1 MAVESRWMPCQLK
14 IETNICSCDYDG
26 IILVAGCAPGFDE
39 PEPFRTV
46 LYAAAQIDS
55 ALGVIGAVL
64 PINLPAKRLVY
75 SPTGPLNMDYHDV
88 RSFAEAAT
96 KGVQRA
102 LKAGVRC
109 PLLAL
114 LPDVRFENVELVTL
128 LGALEGLYVPL
139 EVREICPDRCYKAC
153 QLAVW
158 SPICSKKLQGVVKLA
173 SALESGRYVARD
185 IGGAD
190 PERMAPPRV
199 EEYLAEL
206 FCGSNVTMQVVSDQ
220 DTLLQ
225 EYPLFACVNR
235 AASMIPRHAG
245 RIIFLTY
252 EPPNPACVLET
263 VMLVGKGVTYD
274 TGGVD
279 LKIQGTMFGMSRD
292 KCGAAAC
299 AGFMQ
304 VVNLLQPPTVKAVAA
319 LCVVRNSIGEN
330 SYVSDEVIT
339 AKSGVRVRVANTD
352 SEGRM
357 AMADALCHI
366 KEMALCSVNPH
377 IFTVATLADH
387 AMLTVGRGYSIAMDN
402 AVARLVSNAE
412 KLQASGETMGDPFEI
427 SRIRRE
433 DFNFHEGLTE
443 GDDVLQ
449 SDNKDSLKTVRG
461 HQGPSAFLIMASG
474 LDNHGAC
481 SCSPLKYTHIDLFGH
496 LPKPHHLPYSGNPVL
511 ALSYCYLIQGK
522 CLTVRN
528 DLPYEMQYVC
538 ENECSPVCLQPCPPC
553 PPCPV
558 PCEVKVPCSPGTC
571 CCNPPC
577 DPCCLPNCYQQPPCP
592 PCYMPANCP
601 PCGGEPVTVV
611 GPICKPNVQKN
622 ICG

>member
-1 MAVESRWMPCQLK
+1 MK
-14 IETNICSCDYDG
+14 ILEAIFSFEFPKRKTGFYNGIKWYYIIGRNLTNPSFLFILYETSNLITNC
-26 IILVAGCAPGFDE
+26 IFQTKPVAKN
-39 PEPFRTV
+39 
-46 LYAAAQIDS
+46 LYR
-55 ALGVIGAVL
+55 L
-64 PINLPAKRLVY
+64 PTN
-75 SPTGPLNMDYHDV
+75 
-88 RSFAEAAT
+88 
-96 KGVQRA
+96 
-102 LKAGVRC
+102 
-109 PLLAL
+109 
-114 LPDVRFENVELVTL
+114 
-128 LGALEGLYVPL
+128 PL
-139 EVREICPDRCYKAC
+139 EVRETCPDRCYKAC

-158 SPICSKKLQGVVKLA
+158 SPICSKKLQGIVKLA

-263 VMLVGKGVTYD
+263 IMLVGKGVTYD
-274 TGGVD
+274 TGGADV
-279 LKIQGTMFGMSRD
+279 KTEGGMFGMSRD

-330 SYVSDEVIT
+330 CYVSDEVIT
-339 AKSGVRVRVANTD
+339 AKSGVRVRVGNTD
-352 SEGRM
+352 AEGRL

-377 IFTVATLADH
+377 IFTVATLTGH
-387 AMLTVGRGYSIAMDN
+387 AVLTAGRGYSIAMDN

-433 DFNFHEGLTE
+433 DFRFHSGLTE

-449 SDNKDSLKTVRG
+449 AMNKPSSKLERG

-474 LDNHGAC
+474 LDRHGTQ
-481 SCSPLKYTHIDLFGH
+481 SKLPLKYCHLDVADSAGDFPDLPTGA
-496 LPKPHHLPYSGNPVL
+496 PVL
-511 ALSYCYLIQGK
+511 AFAKRFLARDFEEARK
-522 CLTVRN
+522 A
-528 DLPYEMQYVC
+528 D
-538 ENECSPVCLQPCPPC
+538 
-553 PPCPV
+553 
-558 PCEVKVPCSPGTC
+558 
-571 CCNPPC
+571 
-577 DPCCLPNCYQQPPCP
+577 
-592 PCYMPANCP
+592 AN
-601 PCGGEPVTVV
+601 T
-611 GPICKPNVQKN
+611 
-622 ICG
+622 